1 MSGGALL
8 AWLGALGVLAA
19 TWRFLPWRRIA
30 DAEAATVFAVV
41 VAVLV
46 AMRFATVALLPG
58 LSLHFLGA
66 AVAVL
71 MFGWSFGIVALA
83 LATLITALLGGDVW
97 LGVPHEFLFGAVLP
111 AAAVWGLFLASR
123 RWWGRNPFVYFLAV
137 AFGGGA
143 LSIVVAQGGKALL
156 MWLGAEAGTD
166 AIAMNYLAT
175 MPAMMFS
182 EGFLTGG
189 AMTILSMYRPRWVA
203 TFDDAFY
210 LRRE

>member
-1 MSGGALL
+1 MSGGELV
-8 AWLGALGVLAA
+8 AWLLSLAVLAVS
-19 TWRFLPWRRIA
+19 WPFLPWPKIRDR
-30 DAEAATVFAVV
+30 EAFAVYGIV

-46 AMRFATVALLPG
+46 VMRFATVALMPG
-58 LSLHFLGA
+58 LALHFLGA
-66 AVAVL
+66 ALAVL

-83 LATLITALLGGDVW
+83 LATGITALFGGDVW
-97 LGVPHEFLFGAVLP
+97 LGAPHEFLAGAVLP
-111 AAAVWGLFLASR
+111 AASVWALFTASR

-143 LSIVVAQGGKALL
+143 LSIVVAQGGKALA
-156 MWLGAEAGTD
+156 MWLGASASPD
-166 AIAMNYLAT
+166 VIAMNYLAT

-189 AMTILSMYRPRWVA
+189 VLTILAMYRPAWVA

-210 LRRE
+210 LQRP

>member
-8 AWLGALGVLAA
+8 AWLGALAVLAA

>member
-1 MSGGALL
+1 MSGGTLL
-8 AWLGALGVLAA
+8 AWLAALAVLAA

-30 DAEAATVFAVV
+30 DAEAATVFAIV

-58 LSLHFLGA
+58 FSLHFLGA

-83 LATLITALLGGDVW
+83 LATLITALFGGDVW
-97 LGVPHEFLFGAVLP
+97 LGIPHEFLFGAALP
-111 AAAVWGLFLASR
+111 AAAVFGLFLASR
-123 RWWGRNPFVYFLAV
+123 RWWSRNPFVYFLAV

-175 MPAMMFS
+175 MPAMMFA

-210 LRRE
+210 LQRP

>member
-1 MSGGALL
+1 VSGGELV
-8 AWLGALGVLAA
+8 AWLASLAVLAA
-19 TWRFLPWRRIA
+19 SWPFLPWRKIR
-30 DAEAATVFAVV
+30 DREALLVFLVV

-58 LSLHFLGA
+58 LALHFLGA
-66 AVAVL
+66 ALSVL

-83 LATLITALLGGDVW
+83 LATGIAALLGGDVW
-97 LGVPHEFLFGAVLP
+97 LGAPHEFLAGAVLP
-111 AAAVWGLFLASR
+111 AAAVWTLLTVSR

-143 LSIVVAQGGKALL
+143 LSIVVAQGGKALA
-156 MWLGAEAGTD
+156 MWLGASASPD

-189 AMTILSMYRPRWVA
+189 AMTILTMYRPRWVA

-210 LRRE
+210 LRRP

>member
-1 MSGGALL
+1 MSGGELL
-8 AWLGALGVLAA
+8 AWLASLAVLAA
-19 TWRFLPWRRIA
+19 SWPFLPWPKIRDR
-30 DAEAATVFAVV
+30 EAFVVYVVV

-58 LSLHFLGA
+58 LALHFLGA
-66 AVAVL
+66 ALAVL
-71 MFGWSFGIVALA
+71 MFGWSFGILA
-83 LATLITALLGGDVW
+83 LAIATGITAITGGDVW
-97 LGVPHEFLFGAVLP
+97 LGAPHEFLAGAVLP
-111 AAAVWGLFLASR
+111 AAAVWALFSASR

-143 LSIVVAQGGKALL
+143 LSIAVAQGVKALA
-156 MWLGAEAGTD
+156 MWLGASASPD
-166 AIAMNYLAT
+166 AIAMHYLAT

-189 AMTILSMYRPRWVA
+189 AMTILAMYRPRWVA

-210 LRRE
+210 LQRS

>member
-1 MSGGALL
+1 MSGGELV
-8 AWLGALGVLAA
+8 AWLASLAVLAA
-19 TWRFLPWRRIA
+19 SWRFLPWRRIA

-83 LATLITALLGGDVW
+83 LATLVTALLGGDVW
-97 LGVPHEFLFGAVLP
+97 LGVPHEFLFGAVVP
-111 AAAVWGLFLASR
+111 AAAVWELFLVSR

-143 LSIVVAQGGKALL
+143 LSIIVAQGGKALA
-156 MWLGAEAGTD
+156 MWFGAEAGTD

-189 AMTILSMYRPRWVA
+189 AMTILAMYRPRWVA

-210 LRRE
+210 LQRP

>member
-1 MSGGALL
+1 MSGGELL
-8 AWLGALGVLAA
+8 AWLASLAVLAA
-19 TWRFLPWRRIA
+19 TWPFLPWRRIA
-30 DAEAATVFAVV
+30 DREAATVFVVV

-46 AMRFATVALLPG
+46 AMRFATVAFLPG

-66 AVAVL
+66 AIAVL
-71 MFGWSFGIVALA
+71 MFGWSFGLVALA
-83 LATLITALLGGDVW
+83 LATVLTALLGGDVW
-97 LGVPHEFLFGAVLP
+97 LGVPHEFLFGVTLP
-111 AAAVWGLFLASR
+111 AAAVWGLYLASR
-123 RWWGRNPFVYFLAV
+123 RWWGRNPFVYFLAA

-143 LSIVVAQGGKALL
+143 LSIVVAQGGKALA
-156 MWLGAEAGTD
+156 MWLGADAGPEA
-166 AIAMNYLAT
+166 ISMNYLAT

-203 TFDDAFY
+203 TFDDEFY